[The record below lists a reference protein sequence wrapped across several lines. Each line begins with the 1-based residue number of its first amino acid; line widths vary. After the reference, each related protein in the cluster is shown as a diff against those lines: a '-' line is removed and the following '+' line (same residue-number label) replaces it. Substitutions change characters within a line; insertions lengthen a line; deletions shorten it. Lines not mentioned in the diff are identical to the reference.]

1 MAQITK
7 IAFFLG
13 LMALLFVGALQN
25 SRWLAPEPRATP
37 HEQTGVAPPPDDPA
51 PHATAQISHASFG
64 VVELEPDRNAQYR
77 TEIEIG
83 GTSLHAMVDTGA
95 TFVTLTA
102 EDARQLNIDPPASAY
117 DIPVQTANGTS
128 KVAHVRLPEIRVND
142 ITVDDVDALVAPP
155 GALNITLLGM
165 SFLKKLES
173 FQVADGRF
181 VMKQ

>member
-1 MAQITK
+1 MAQISK

-13 LMALLFVGALQN
+13 LIALLFAGAVQN
-25 SRWLAPEPRATP
+25 GGFLALRPQAAAEQAAAARPVPENPTP
-37 HEQTGVAPPPDDPA
+37 PA
-51 PHATAQISHASFG
+51 MAAASHASFG
-64 VVELEPDRNAQYR
+64 VVELEPDRNAQYQ
-77 TEIEIG
+77 TDIEID

-102 EDARQLNIDPPASAY
+102 EDARQLNIDPPASAFNMQM
-117 DIPVQTANGTS
+117 QTANGTS
-128 KVAHVRLPEIRVND
+128 RVARVSLREIRIDD
-142 ITVDDVDALVAPP
+142 ITVHDVDALVARP
-155 GALNITLLGM
+155 GALNISLLGM